1 MVGQDVTDDTEAVAT
16 MCGPHDALLNAEHVE
31 SALLDP
37 LHTDERVASPANPGG
52 LSTRPCSAT
61 AAAPAAS
68 RRCHEVSWI
77 AVMRSASAS
86 SARRRADGLWVDQ
99 S

>member
-52 LSTRPCSAT
+52 IHETLFCDGRCTRGQP
-61 AAAPAAS
+61 
-68 RRCHEVSWI
+68 
-77 AVMRSASAS
+77 
-86 SARRRADGLWVDQ
+86 
-99 S
+99 